1 MNINNNHHK
10 CFSENDRV
18 ELGLFILRYLTVL
31 ALLVLGF
38 IGPAV
43 QRSAYGLI
51 TDEEVSFCT
60 NVLVV
65 KMFTHD

>member
-1 MNINNNHHK
+1 M
-10 CFSENDRV
+10 

-65 KMFTHD
+65 KIFTHN

>member
-1 MNINNNHHK
+1 MM
-10 CFSENDRV
+10 
-18 ELGLFILRYLTVL
+18 L

-51 TDEEVSFCT
+51 SDEEVS
-60 NVLVV
+60 NSS
-65 KMFTHD
+65 K